1 MFSLLTGLW
10 RYLFSKKEYNVLIL
24 GLDNSGKTT
33 LLEELKRVK
42 PPSTS
47 YATNEDED
55 KGKLG
60 RLSGHPQTGDEEKP
74 RREMSPTVGL
84 NVGRFEDQQAILRFW
99 DLGGQR
105 SLRSIWNRYYQDADA
120 LVFVFDSTDLERS
133 AEAQQELSKLL
144 QHADL
149 SNIPVLILGNKR
161 DALGKNISNRELA
174 ACLGISIGGLNR
186 RIRRPS
192 CASFWPEG
200 VSPPASVRT
209 EAGSMSNG
217 TAIRRVN
224 SGRQIILSTPNV
236 QNRSPR
242 LPIHR
247 SKVSETN
254 PPITSFR
261 QLITPPAPPQ
271 TPRRPPLWEEIF
283 LPCHFESRPVHIM
296 QTSVVRR
303 RDLNHVIRFLCVSL
317 AKLSEQKG

>member
-174 ACLGISIGGLNR
+174 ASLGISIG
-186 RIRRPS
+186 
-192 CASFWPEG
+192 EG
-200 VSPPASVRT
+200 VSPPPSVRT
-209 EAGSMSNG
+209 ETGNMSNG

-224 SGRQIILSTPNV
+224 SARQIISSTPNV